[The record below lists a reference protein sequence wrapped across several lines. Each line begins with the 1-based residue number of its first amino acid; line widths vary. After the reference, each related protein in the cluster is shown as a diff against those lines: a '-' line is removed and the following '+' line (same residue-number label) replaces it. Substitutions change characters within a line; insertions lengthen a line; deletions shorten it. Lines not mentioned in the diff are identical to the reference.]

1 MIKVDV
7 SLSNDVLFELQA
19 RLNDFGGRR
28 VFPAAKQA
36 FDSSAKMIQHTWK
49 NWAMGGSVRGA
60 ADIKNP
66 NPKLAS
72 SIRIRSRNDFDVSIE
87 TDSRYMERIQNG
99 TEAYDMKNT
108 YPYGKKSRVS
118 NDGFPYLIIPFRWAT
133 PNKDGSARAHFG
145 NTIPLVAYKIMQSRN
160 FNKSKRIK
168 TDEIRLEPNYNGEQ
182 IARSNYDW
190 GDSLP
195 LLPTVDTNQT
205 FGMVKMAG
213 NPHSTYFTFR
223 IISAKSMSGWIRKAV
238 PANDVVSAI
247 ESSTRPFIEEQLH
260 SALEEDFGLD

>member
-36 FDSSAKMIQHTWK
+36 FDSSAKMIQRTWK

-72 SIRIRSRNDFDVSIE
+72 SIRIRSRDDFDVSIE

-99 TEAYDMKNT
+99 AEAYDMKES

-118 NDGFPYLIIPFRWAT
+118 EKEVPYLIIPFRWAT

-160 FNKSKRIK
+160 FKKSQ
-168 TDEIRLEPNYNGEQ
+168 TTGEIHLEPNYNGEQ

-190 GDSLP
+190 GDRLP
-195 LLPTVDTNQT
+195 LMPEESPNIA
-205 FGMVKMAG
+205 GMVKMAG

-223 IISAKSMSGWIRKAV
+223 IISAKSPSGSWIRKAV